1 MQHLYVRC
9 NRNIVI
15 KQVQQSDI
23 PIFLYLNIQVRSAFA
38 MAFSTLTNSKT
49 ILALGTNKS
58 ILGTIIRPDAVLLN
72 RKGSCNVQV
81 PFNKLLQGAGEQLQ
95 PEYND
100 QEGLAFNWQL
110 GNEEEP
116 LPRGNGVSENASMQ
130 SSGKKRKSSKVK
142 KLGKKF
148 KENDDLGGITYEE
161 STSRNEKSVKK
172 KRWRHLRNNGERN
185 GCNHRGAGYGGD
197 LSRTC

>member
-1 MQHLYVRC
+1 
-9 NRNIVI
+9 
-15 KQVQQSDI
+15 
-23 PIFLYLNIQVRSAFA
+23 

-49 ILALGTNKS
+49 ILALGPNKS

-72 RKGSCNVQV
+72 RKGSCNLEVT
-81 PFNKLLQGAGEQLQ
+81 FNKLLPGAGEQLQ

-116 LPRGNGVSENASMQ
+116 LPRGNGVSENCSIQ

-148 KENDDLGGITYEE
+148 KDNDDLGWIAYEE

-172 KRWRHLRNNGERN
+172 KRWRHLRNNGE
-185 GCNHRGAGYGGD
+185 GQVMVEI
-197 LSRTC
+197 

>member
-1 MQHLYVRC
+1 
-9 NRNIVI
+9 
-15 KQVQQSDI
+15 
-23 PIFLYLNIQVRSAFA
+23 

-49 ILALGTNKS
+49 ILALGPNKS

-72 RKGSCNVQV
+72 RKGSSNVEV
-81 PFNKLLQGAGEQLQ
+81 TFNSLLPGAGEQLQ
-95 PEYND
+95 LEYND

-110 GNEEEP
+110 GNEEEEP
-116 LPRGNGVSENASMQ
+116 LPRGNGVSENGIMQ

-148 KENDDLGGITYEE
+148 KENDDVGGIMYGE

-172 KRWRHLRNNGERN
+172 KRWRHLRNNGER
-185 GCNHRGAGYGGD
+185 AGYGGD